1 MTTPSRSIGAQ
12 RMDQH
17 YRYQRFIYDL
27 TRRYFL
33 LGRRQLIADLKP
45 DPGESVLELGCGTG
59 WNLVRVARRYSQA
72 EIFGVDIS
80 GSMLSTARSSIRRA
94 GLTQRI
100 HLAPADATTFSGAD
114 TFAKS
119 QFDRIF
125 ISFALSMIG
134 SWEVVVA
141 KSVQQLAPG
150 GSLHIVDFGPCD
162 RFPAAARRGFF
173 AFLQHYEVT
182 PRSGLMVLCQ
192 RLAHEYELEL
202 QFEILHRSYVNYA
215 VLTRRR

>member
-1 MTTPSRSIGAQ
+1 MTTPSHSFDAQ
-12 RMDQH
+12 RMDKH
-17 YRYQRFIYDL
+17 YRYQRFVYDV

-33 LGRRQLIADLKP
+33 LGRRQLIADLRP

-59 WNLVRVARRYSQA
+59 WNLVLVARRYPQA
-72 EIFGVDIS
+72 EIFGIDIS
-80 GSMLSTARSSIRRA
+80 ESMLSTARASISRA
-94 GLTQRI
+94 GLAQHI
-100 HLAPADATTFSGAD
+100 HLAPADATTFSGVE
-114 TFAKS
+114 TFDRS
-119 QFDRIF
+119 YFDRIF

-134 SWEVVVA
+134 NWEDVVA

-173 AFLQHYEVT
+173 AFLQHYAVT
-182 PRSGLMVLCQ
+182 PRTGLMALCQ
-192 RLAHEYELEL
+192 RLAHEYELDL

-215 VLTRRR
+215 VLTRG

>member
-1 MTTPSRSIGAQ
+1 MTTPSHSVDAQ

-17 YRYQRFIYDL
+17 YRYQRFVYDV

-33 LGRRQLIADLKP
+33 LGRRQLIADLRP

-59 WNLVRVARRYSQA
+59 WNLVQVARRYPQA
-72 EIFGVDIS
+72 EIFGIDIS
-80 GSMLSTARSSIRRA
+80 SSMLSTARSSIRRA
-94 GLTQRI
+94 DLAQRI
-100 HLAPADATTFSGAD
+100 HLMSADATTFSGVDA
-114 TFAKS
+114 FGKS

-134 SWEVVVA
+134 NWEGVVTR
-141 KSVQQLAPG
+141 SVQQLAPG

-182 PRSGLMVLCQ
+182 PRRDLLALCQ
-192 RLAHEYELEL
+192 YLAHEYKLEL

-215 VLTRRR
+215 VLTRG

>member
-1 MTTPSRSIGAQ
+1 
-12 RMDQH
+12 MDKH
-17 YRYQRFIYDL
+17 YRYQRFVYDV

-33 LGRRQLIADLKP
+33 LGRRQLIADLRP
-45 DPGESVLELGCGTG
+45 DPGESVLELGCGTC
-59 WNLVRVARRYSQA
+59 WNLVQVARRYPQA
-72 EIFGVDIS
+72 EIFGIDIS
-80 GSMLSTARSSIRRA
+80 NSMLSTARSSISRA
-94 GLTQRI
+94 GLAQHI
-100 HLAPADATTFSGAD
+100 HLAPADATTFTGVE
-114 TFAKS
+114 TFDKS
-119 QFDRIF
+119 YFDRIF

-134 SWEVVVA
+134 NWEEIVA

-182 PRSGLMVLCQ
+182 PRSGLMALCQ
-192 RLAHEYELEL
+192 RLAHEYELDL

-215 VLTRRR
+215 VLTRG

>member
-1 MTTPSRSIGAQ
+1 MTTPSHSVDAQ

-17 YRYQRFIYDL
+17 YRYQRFVYDV

-33 LGRRQLIADLKP
+33 LGRRQLIADLRP

-59 WNLVRVARRYSQA
+59 WNLVQVARRYPQS
-72 EIFGVDIS
+72 EIFGTDIS
-80 GSMLSTARSSIRRA
+80 SSMLSTARSSIRRA
-94 GLTQRI
+94 GLAQRI
-100 HLAPADATTFSGAD
+100 HLAPADATTFSGVDA
-114 TFAKS
+114 FGKS

-134 SWEVVVA
+134 NWEGVVTR
-141 KSVQQLAPG
+141 SVQQLAPG

-182 PRSGLMVLCQ
+182 PRRDLLALCQ
-192 RLAHEYELEL
+192 HLAHEYKLEL

-215 VLTRRR
+215 VLTRG

>member
-1 MTTPSRSIGAQ
+1 
-12 RMDQH
+12 MDKH
-17 YRYQRFIYDL
+17 YRYQRFVYDV

-33 LGRRQLIADLKP
+33 LGRRQLIADLRP

-59 WNLVRVARRYSQA
+59 WNLVQVARRYPQA
-72 EIFGVDIS
+72 EIFGIDIS
-80 GSMLSTARSSIRRA
+80 ESMLSTARSSISRA

-100 HLAPADATTFSGAD
+100 HLAPADATIFSGVE
-114 TFAKS
+114 TFDRS
-119 QFDRIF
+119 YFDRIF

-134 SWEVVVA
+134 NWEDVVA

-173 AFLQHYEVT
+173 GFLQHYEVT
-182 PRSGLMVLCQ
+182 PRTGLMALCQ
-192 RLAHEYELEL
+192 RLAHEYTLDL
-202 QFEILHRSYVNYA
+202 KFAILHRSYVNHA

>member
-1 MTTPSRSIGAQ
+1 
-12 RMDQH
+12 MDKH
-17 YRYQRFIYDL
+17 YRYQRFVYDV
-27 TRRYFL
+27 TRRFFL
-33 LGRRQLIADLKP
+33 LGRRQLIADLRP

-59 WNLVRVARRYSQA
+59 WNLVQVGRRYPRA
-72 EIFGVDIS
+72 EIFGIDIS
-80 GSMLSTARSSIRRA
+80 NSMLSTARSSISRA
-94 GLTQRI
+94 GLAQHI
-100 HLAPADATTFSGAD
+100 HLAPADATTFTGVE
-114 TFAKS
+114 TFDKS
-119 QFDRIF
+119 YFDRIF

-134 SWEVVVA
+134 NWEEIVA

-182 PRSGLMVLCQ
+182 PRGGLMALCQ
-192 RLAHEYELEL
+192 RLAHEYELDL

-215 VLTRRR
+215 VLTRG